1 MLIMMNHLR
10 NQPIKKMLFLKCV
23 IITLVL
29 ASIKPPSK
37 LKPVT
42 LSYLLFS
49 TTSEHYWVVLCLHY
63 CKTFDFNT
71 DTKIKHK
78 RNTYTTGKTLG
89 KTTLASAKYS

>member
-1 MLIMMNHLR
+1 MLLSEEINNAHHGEPLKKI
-10 NQPIKKMLFLKCV
+10 NQIRKC
-23 IITLVL
+23 L
-29 ASIKPPSK
+29 PSK
-37 LKPVT
+37 LKPVI

-49 TTSEHYWVVLCLHY
+49 TTSEHYWVVLCPNF
-63 CKTFDFNT
+63 CKTFDFKT

>member
-1 MLIMMNHLR
+1 
-10 NQPIKKMLFLKCV
+10 MLFLKCD
-23 IITLVL
+23 IIRLVL

-42 LSYLLFS
+42 SYLLFS
-49 TTSEHYWVVLCLHY
+49 TTSEHYWVVLCLNF
-63 CKTFDFNT
+63 CKTFDFKT